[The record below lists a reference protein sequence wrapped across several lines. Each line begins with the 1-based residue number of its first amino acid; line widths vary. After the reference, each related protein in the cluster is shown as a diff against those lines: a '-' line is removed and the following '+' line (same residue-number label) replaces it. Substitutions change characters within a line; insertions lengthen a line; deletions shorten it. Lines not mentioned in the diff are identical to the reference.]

1 MYYKIKEIARIA
13 GVSTRTI
20 RYYDTIGLLVPVEIT
35 DSLYRLYDES
45 SINRL
50 QLILLYKE
58 IGFELQQIKTILDQP
73 NLDYVQLLLEQRD
86 TIKKR
91 IETLHTIV
99 NTINQTI
106 NHYKGGI
113 QMKHDEQFK
122 GLKEETIAKNEQQY
136 GEEVREKYGE
146 EVVEASYDKVRKMSK
161 WEWQE
166 ADKISKEILEK
177 LALAMNGTPEDDLA
191 QEVCQLH
198 QRWIQFYWPTYS
210 KEAHLS
216 LVEMYTQDERFTA
229 YYDAV
234 KPGASA
240 FLFAAMQIYLNSSK

>member
-1 MYYKIKEIARIA
+1 MYYKINEIARIA

-58 IGFELQQIKTILDQP
+58 IGFELQQIKIILDQP
-73 NLDYVQLLLEQRD
+73 NLDYVQLLLEQRG
-86 TIKKR
+86 TISKR
-91 IETLHTIV
+91 IDTLHTIV
-99 NTINQTI
+99 NTIDQTI

-113 QMKHDEQFK
+113 PMKHDEQFK

-146 EVVEASYDKVRKMSK
+146 EIVEASYDKVRKMSK

-166 ADKISKEILEK
+166 AERLSKEILEK
-177 LALAMNGTPEDDLA
+177 LALAMDGTPSDDLA
-191 QEVCQLH
+191 EEVCQLH
-198 QRWIQFYWPTYS
+198 QHWIRFYWPSYT

-234 KPGASA
+234 RPGASA